1 MRNLLLKSNAKINI
15 CLNVLGKKDD
25 GYHELDMIMVPIEM
39 HDSMLLTKLGAKV
52 DNYVTIDDFSL
63 GETQYNLATFAIETM
78 QKEFG
83 FDQKFR
89 VNIHKVLPI
98 QAGMGGGSSNAAFT
112 MKGINKMLKLNAS
125 DERLIEIGKKLGADI
140 PFFIKNVPS
149 RCQGIGE
156 ILTPITIKNNYW
168 VIIAKPSKGCS
179 TKEVFKI
186 CDSTEIKTCN
196 VENVIKA
203 LENGDDDLLADSIS
217 NSLEDAAIQLV
228 PEIQTI
234 KDELKS
240 RGLKIVL
247 MSGSGSAVFGLSTDK
262 KLIKKI
268 ALELEDTYQVAVT
281 KVMK

>member
-1 MRNLLLKSNAKINI
+1 MKNLLLKSNAKINI
-15 CLNVLGKKDD
+15 CLNVLGKKED
-25 GYHELDMIMVPIEM
+25 GYHELDMVMVPVEM
-39 HDSMLLTKLGAKV
+39 HDSMLLTKMGTKV

-63 GETQYNLATFAIETM
+63 GETQYNLATYAIETM

-112 MKGINKMLKLNAS
+112 MKGVNKLLNLGLS
-125 DERLIEIGKKLGADI
+125 DEKLIEIGKKLGADI
-140 PFFIKNVPS
+140 PFFIKNKPA

-156 ILTPITIKNNYW
+156 IITPITIKNDYS
-168 VIIAKPSKGCS
+168 VLIVKPSKGCS

-203 LENGDDDLLADSIS
+203 LETGDDDLLVNSIS

-228 PEIQTI
+228 PEIQKI
-234 KDELKS
+234 KDELKAK
-240 RGLKIVL
+240 GLKIVL
-247 MSGSGSAVFGLSTDK
+247 MSGSGSAVFALSTDK

-268 ALELEDTYQVAVT
+268 ALQLEDDYQVAVT
-281 KVMK
+281 RIIK